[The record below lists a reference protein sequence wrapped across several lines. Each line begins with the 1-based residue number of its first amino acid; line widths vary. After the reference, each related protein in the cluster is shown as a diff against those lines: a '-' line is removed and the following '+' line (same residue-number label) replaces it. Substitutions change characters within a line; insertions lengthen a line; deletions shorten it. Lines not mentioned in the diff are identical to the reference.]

1 MKKQDASINPA
12 TESTQLTVATD
23 KPASK
28 PKSKPK
34 MKSGNPVSNVSQTVA
49 DNQPGLFKGELDVTD
64 SPTSTTSPDETVDF
78 NAIIEKSIIKTT
90 DEVSASDKSVGGVES
105 DIANVSGG
113 ADSVIEQSAM
123 SVATSSDE
131 IGTLNSV
138 DITGQSD
145 EPFNSDVPGEQ
156 DAVSETAESLNSD
169 TVNKSDAVNES
180 DEPRPTR
187 ISAKQRREELDS
199 FKSEYLVPHK
209 FEKKH
214 NVAIAI
220 TGSSDLAQRV
230 DRKSFS
236 ANNDLKLVKR
246 NEKKLFTL
254 ISRNTFVY
262 RPDRLAVTGDEDA
275 VQSVGTTDFR
285 STTETKFALEMVTLL
300 CLRSA

>member
-187 ISAKQRREELDS
+187 ISAKQRREELES

-214 NVAIAI
+214 NVAIEDDQWELL
-220 TGSSDLAQRV
+220 DLVVRRV
-230 DRKSFS
+230 GDRK
-236 ANNDLKLVKR
+236 ANATSYLNAIIAAHLREVLPKMKEWVKL
-246 NEKKLFTL
+246 
-254 ISRNTFVY
+254 
-262 RPDRLAVTGDEDA
+262 
-275 VQSVGTTDFR
+275 
-285 STTETKFALEMVTLL
+285 
-300 CLRSA
+300 